1 MQPPT
6 QTPTSRA
13 RLRVWRACACA
24 ECDRAAVERPQ
35 RACRVQGSQQH
46 LVDGARRLG
55 PAARPGSRAAGPP
68 TELQEAVRSG
78 LMRLQSSKNRSARG
92 ASESEPAACASGPER
107 GWMPAAARSAA
118 AHEKRIVLPAAQQRP
133 GRPRR
138 SGARNGP
145 RRLLRKGPGGGRECR
160 PEHRL
165 GTLPLPP
172 RVADSARRASTPPR
186 RTARDPETGMRRRR
200 AEARSVLRRRGV
212 CGILGRGKPRPP
224 RRMHRGGRAA
234 RGGPA
239 RPVQARQKG
248 QSRLRRNRQPRRVRA
263 GEARERCGH
272 LTRREAPRAAVPLLA
287 APLPRCKPLRAQGF
301 QVGTMAPLKLRFY
314 MRAAHGLSHQSR
326 AAGESGSPP
335 ASPSPIAAGRSRP
348 TEKAAAA
355 AVPRPALGDG
365 LRRASVAAW
374 TAHR

>member
-145 RRLLRKGPGGGRECR
+145 RRLLRKGPGGGGECR
-160 PEHRL
+160 QEHRL

-172 RVADSARRASTPPR
+172 RVADSARRASTPPQ
-186 RTARDPETGMRRRR
+186 RTARDPRD
-200 AEARSVLRRRGV
+200 
-212 CGILGRGKPRPP
+212 
-224 RRMHRGGRAA
+224 
-234 RGGPA
+234 
-239 RPVQARQKG
+239 
-248 QSRLRRNRQPRRVRA
+248 
-263 GEARERCGH
+263 
-272 LTRREAPRAAVPLLA
+272 
-287 APLPRCKPLRAQGF
+287 
-301 QVGTMAPLKLRFY
+301 
-314 MRAAHGLSHQSR
+314 
-326 AAGESGSPP
+326 GS
-335 ASPSPIAAGRSRP
+335 
-348 TEKAAAA
+348 AAAA
-355 AVPRPALGDG
+355 RRGAVCAQAARCVRDLGQGQAQATQAHAPRRPGGAGRACPASAGKAEGAITL
-365 LRRASVAAW
+365 AAK
-374 TAHR
+374 